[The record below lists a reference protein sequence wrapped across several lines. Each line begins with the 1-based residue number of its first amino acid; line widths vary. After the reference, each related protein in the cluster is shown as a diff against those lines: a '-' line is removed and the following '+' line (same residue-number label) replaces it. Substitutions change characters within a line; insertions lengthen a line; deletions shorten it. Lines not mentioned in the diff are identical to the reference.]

1 LALYWVLASY
11 FGIAILADMAASPF
25 GYARGTI
32 PALMTQAAIGRVSL
46 FVLGCNVCFSFGELV
61 ARMPFSAKANMPLT
75 LTSRDRH
82 AGKLLWVYSGL
93 FLMGCIFYLPQLFH
107 FTYYDFVNNDRWL
120 LSRQM
125 FISSMPLGPLAFLR
139 RRYWLAALP
148 LGITV
153 LMVFMVHVR
162 DFLLYSAFPLLIIV
176 LFLPE
181 SRGRG
186 PRIGMRLA
194 GVTAAAILIVGF
206 GAYIEFL
213 RTNTVNLPEQG
224 LTRGMYLVIQQV
236 DGGVQMTGLDSIE
249 TAAKSLAWPLYN
261 RHVTPD
267 YSLPNDPALYIP
279 LITTVLQTTRGIRHF
294 PRLWYSDVYLSMKW
308 FGMLQGVLWGAIF
321 GFWDALARKNS
332 VVWAVNLPFLTWT
345 VYMFTRGAVASS
357 FSMVTPLIY
366 TQMAIL
372 LTGFMWAQRRNK
384 NQTLWQQ
391 PRPYGSCKELPYAT
405 RHRTSV
411 PRPA

>member
-1 LALYWVLASY
+1 VDWIYPTLNALFAVVMAAQAIRCRRVLALYWVLASY

-267 YSLPNDPALYIP
+267 YSLPNDPALYEMVRHVAGRIVGSHFRI
-279 LITTVLQTTRGIRHF
+279 LGCTGAEELSRVGSQSAISYLDRLHVHARRGSQLVLHGHTTDLHSNGYSSDWFYVGTAPQQEPNTLAAAQTVRVL
-294 PRLWYSDVYLSMKW
+294 
-308 FGMLQGVLWGAIF
+308 
-321 GFWDALARKNS
+321 
-332 VVWAVNLPFLTWT
+332 
-345 VYMFTRGAVASS
+345 
-357 FSMVTPLIY
+357 
-366 TQMAIL
+366 
-372 LTGFMWAQRRNK
+372 
-384 NQTLWQQ
+384 
-391 PRPYGSCKELPYAT
+391 
-405 RHRTSV
+405 
-411 PRPA
+411 